1 MNHKMQLH
9 MLPLSIKKFLMVVLD
24 AVLIPLSLW
33 LALSL
38 RYGYFYSEFNRSFLD
53 FVVLVVFSILVFTK
67 LGLYR
72 AVLRYLNWQAL
83 EVILRGVLASTAIL
97 LAIMLLHPEAHL
109 PNSTFIIYALIS
121 FVFVAG
127 SRFIARWVLGVSN
140 HSNKMDVA
148 IYGAGVS
155 GQQLYSLLRQGGI
168 YNPRVFLDDKPSLHG
183 RVINGL
189 SVLDP
194 KSEFLEED
202 LIKLGVK
209 SILLSMPSMSVSARR
224 VLMARLDTL
233 PFKVRTVPGMDD
245 ILSGK
250 VSLDQVR
257 DVCIE
262 DLLGRDPVQP
272 RIDLIEKCIRDKN
285 VLVTGAGGSIG
296 SELCRQAVALGARRV
311 VLLDISEFALYQI
324 ESELHAMERTVS
336 GDVELLPLLGSVLDM
351 QRMMDIFDTLNID
364 TVYHAAAYKHV
375 PLVEH
380 NPTEG
385 LRNNSLGTLYLAH
398 LAGRY
403 AVGNFVLISTDK
415 AVRPTNVMGASK
427 RLAEL
432 ALQALQPE
440 YPATVFCMV
449 RFGNVL
455 GSSGSV
461 IPLFRKQI
469 ASGEGKITVTHP
481 DITRFFMT
489 IPEAVEL
496 VIQAASMAQ
505 GGDVFVLDMG
515 QPIRIVDLART
526 MIRLSGLDERN
537 EQNPDG
543 DIEIVFTGLRPGE
556 KLYEELLIG
565 DAVLGTEHPKIMRA
579 EEDFLSW
586 DIFNIE
592 MNVLQNEIIAR
603 DLPAIRVHLG
613 QLVKGYKAHDRI
625 EDFIWCVRH
634 VNPRKHSCSLV

>member
-1 MNHKMQLH
+1 MQLH